1 MLKEEKALEK
11 HELSYNECHFLK
23 AFKHSRQN
31 KISKPH
37 FFFFKGKEMEIKQ
50 MRQMARWVLS
60 SLDILCFHVIF
71 LF

>member
-37 FFFFKGKEMEIKQ
+37 FFFFKGKEMEIK
-50 MRQMARWVLS
+50 
-60 SLDILCFHVIF
+60 
-71 LF
+71 